1 MILKQYV
8 EGLSGEPA
16 PCTGG
21 QARVQA
27 GRSSE
32 CAVAV
37 GAFMDNAF
45 YGHTSSAASPFL
57 YVE

>member
-1 MILKQYV
+1 MLLKQYV

-21 QARVQA
+21 QARVLP
-27 GRSSE
+27 GHSSE

-37 GAFMDNAF
+37 GAFMGNAS
-45 YGHTSSAASPFL
+45 YGHTSSAAMSFL